1 MRFSVNISLLVQFKK
16 KMDKLRNDF
25 NAFKEQQTD
34 LNRSVMER
42 LDTLET
48 QNHNS
53 ARRLNDNTDVLQER
67 SIPEKLISF
76 DARIQRLENQN
87 PVNKKVKFF

>member
-1 MRFSVNISLLVQFKK
+1 
-16 KMDKLRNDF
+16 MDKLRNDF

-87 PVNKKVKFF
+87 PVNKKVKFI

>member
-1 MRFSVNISLLVQFKK
+1 
-16 KMDKLRNDF
+16 MDKLRNDF

>member
-1 MRFSVNISLLVQFKK
+1 LRFSVNISLLVQFKK